1 MNVKTATIDYRYLIA
16 LIQTHIPDEDVLVF
30 ENIEDKN
37 IEKYIDQLAES
48 NPSLAAV
55 IRQFWEDMKAKPESY
70 RGVDA
75 MSAIEQ
81 RIDDIIRKQV
91 EDFTKVWCTNIN
103 EVLFLV
109 DTLREGAPINLT
121 SDYDKYLEH
130 CSNDDEI
137 LSKLQ
142 YKRRLKDAVVA
153 LVKKVRPL
161 REK

>member
-1 MNVKTATIDYRYLIA
+1 
-16 LIQTHIPDEDVLVF
+16 
-30 ENIEDKN
+30 
-37 IEKYIDQLAES
+37 
-48 NPSLAAV
+48 
-55 IRQFWEDMKAKPESY
+55 MKAKPESY

-121 SDYDKYLEH
+121 SDYDKYREH
-130 CSNDDEI
+130 CSNDGEV